1 MLPCNGTDT
10 KSDGKKN
17 FFKFSWKKNTALKI
31 SHSITMNEW
40 LTQKNYKIT
49 WLLLPCVF
57 TVQAM
62 SFFLLSAVKSRA
74 RKANEKAGYND
85 KNNDLFWICAGQTSS
100 LAGTH

>member
-1 MLPCNGTDT
+1 M
-10 KSDGKKN
+10 KEKHHVKN
-17 FFKFSWKKNTALKI
+17 KLLHHHEWMTCHKNC
-31 SHSITMNEW
+31 
-40 LTQKNYKIT
+40 KIT

-62 SFFLLSAVKSRA
+62 SFFLLSAVKLQA